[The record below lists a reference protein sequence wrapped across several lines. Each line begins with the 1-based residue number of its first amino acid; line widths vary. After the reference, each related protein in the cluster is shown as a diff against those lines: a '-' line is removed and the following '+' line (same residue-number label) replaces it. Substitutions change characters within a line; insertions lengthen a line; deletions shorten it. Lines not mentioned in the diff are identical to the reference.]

1 MTIQI
6 RLFSLI
12 FLIAT
17 TVAPQSQPPRKDIPA
32 IAKAANGGV
41 VSIVMMDSNGS
52 ILTQGSGFLVSKD
65 GRVITNYH
73 VIENGASAIVKLPN
87 GAFFLVDGV
96 LAIDKARDVA
106 VIKAHG
112 EDFRTLTLGNSDL
125 LQVGE
130 EVVAIGNPLSLES
143 TVSNG
148 ILSGIR
154 KGDEEGGTFLQ
165 ITTPISPGS
174 SGGPLTGADLTKAD
188 LGGASLVNSDL
199 IGANLHGANLSGADL
214 WGVDLDNANLSQ
226 TLLYD
231 TDFTE
236 TSLDGTDFSGSVMDR
251 TIFANVDLR
260 NVKGLESVMCEGP
273 CSINIETIFL
283 SEGKIP
289 EVFLRG
295 AGVPESLS
303 VYIRSLVVEPIE
315 YYSCFISYS
324 TRDQKFAG
332 LLHSQLRGKGAR
344 VWLATE
350 DLKIGDRF
358 RAKIDEAIRLYD
370 KLLLVLS
377 ENSVK
382 SQWVEAEVEA
392 AFEKEQKQKRTVLFP
407 IRLDDAVM
415 DTEEAW
421 AADIRRTRHIGDF
434 RNWKDHDEFQNA
446 LERLL
451 RDLKSKE

>member
-1 MTIQI
+1 MRRSIN
-6 RLFSLI
+6 SLRSQPI
-12 FLIAT
+12 TASEWT
-17 TVAPQSQPPRKDIPA
+17 ETVANEEQVEILK
-32 IAKAANGGV
+32 KGV
-41 VSIVMMDSNGS
+41 RAWNEW
-52 ILTQGSGFLVSKD
+52 
-65 GRVITNYH
+65 R
-73 VIENGASAIVKLPN
+73 
-87 GAFFLVDGV
+87 
-96 LAIDKARDVA
+96 
-106 VIKAHG
+106 IKSRQA
-112 EDFRTLTLGNSDL
+112 
-125 LQVGE
+125 
-130 EVVAIGNPLSLES
+130 
-143 TVSNG
+143 
-148 ILSGIR
+148 
-154 KGDEEGGTFLQ
+154 GTK
-165 ITTPISPGS
+165 TPIDLAGVDLSCLDLS
-174 SGGPLTGADLTKAD
+174 SIDIFTHLELFHGNLTGADLTKAD

-283 SEGKIP
+283 SKGKIP